1 MNEIKGQSEEIKGQS
16 EENWSSVK
24 EVCSVYVYKCEDH
37 TGSDYNGICFL
48 CGRAGVTPYVW
59 CAYAHLTS
67 FRGEEGKQ
75 RLLVQLEC

>member
-1 MNEIKGQSEEIKGQS
+1 MNERCAKQRVRVKDSEVQSKKYVVCMFM
-16 EENWSSVK
+16 SVK
-24 EVCSVYVYKCEDH
+24 ISLAVITMVC
-37 TGSDYNGICFL
+37 FF
-48 CGRAGVTPYVW
+48 CGRADVTPYVW